1 MKQTLFDNMK
11 HYYRQQCENRQEQL
25 VGLYLRQERWENPAH
40 AYPRGSWSQLFTDAR
55 ETAK

>member
-11 HYYRQQCENRQEQL
+11 HYYRQQCENRQEH
-25 VGLYLRQERWENPAH
+25 WENPAH
-40 AYPRGSWSQLFTDAR
+40 AYPRGRWSQLVTDAR

>member
-11 HYYRQQCENRQEQL
+11 NYYRQQCEIRQEHL
-25 VGLYLRQERWENPAH
+25 IGLYLRQEHWEIHAQ
-40 AYPRGSWSQLFTDAR
+40 AYPRVSWSLLFTYAH

>member
-11 HYYRQQCENRQEQL
+11 NYYRQQCD
-25 VGLYLRQERWENPAH
+25 LRQEHWENPAQ

>member
-11 HYYRQQCENRQEQL
+11 NYYRQQCENRQEQL

-40 AYPRGSWSQLFTDAR
+40 AYPRSSWSQLLTDAR

>member
-11 HYYRQQCENRQEQL
+11 NYYRQQCENRQEQL
-25 VGLYLRQERWENPAH
+25 VGLYLRQERWEYPAH

>member
-11 HYYRQQCENRQEQL
+11 NYYRQQCENRQEQL
-25 VGLYLRQERWENPAH
+25 IGLYLRQEHWENPTH

>member
-11 HYYRQQCENRQEQL
+11 NYYRQQCENRQEQL
-25 VGLYLRQERWENPAH
+25 IGLYLRQEHWENPAQ
-40 AYPRGSWSQLFTDAR
+40 AYPCGSWSQLFTDAR